1 MQDRIVKKAAF
12 CIELKDAFTNKMIES
27 EDVTIYAKGYPR
39 AVKKENKYHVFWG
52 EPAERIEISI
62 KSLLYEE
69 KHCVVY
75 PGEEKGEKEECLEEW
90 KTEKIFGI
98 PMIQLTLYP
107 NETYILPDGYERIMV
122 KGKPLEEVRMIK
134 DKENMFL
141 LAADYEAGENI
152 RILMTTGKAVR
163 NLPFRIVE
171 KDSGQYEDFVII
183 RKKEA
188 FEYVMEHPLKGRY
201 SKGSKIYELY
211 CAWADKEGKAV
222 MIVKR

>member
-1 MQDRIVKKAAF
+1 M
-12 CIELKDAFTNKMIES
+12 
-27 EDVTIYAKGYPR
+27 
-39 AVKKENKYHVFWG
+39 
-52 EPAERIEISI
+52 
-62 KSLLYEE
+62 
-69 KHCVVY
+69 Y
-75 PGEEKGEKEECLEEW
+75 PGEEKGEKEEGLEEW
-90 KTEKIFGI
+90 KTEKVFGI